1 MATYSMVASK
11 DSAGVFSRV
20 SSGASNSSISAVRAR
35 ATNAKMDRV
44 VPMAVFTL
52 SHRSIPVYFPM
63 RMVPPKVSPVTKLVT
78 IWVTWVPV
86 DTAATL

>member
-1 MATYSMVASK
+1 
-11 DSAGVFSRV
+11 
-20 SSGASNSSISAVRAR
+20 
-35 ATNAKMDRV
+35 
-44 VPMAVFTL
+44 
-52 SHRSIPVYFPM
+52 M